1 MSMNRIKSH
10 AAWLALLATLALA
23 PLPVAA
29 KENSGAIDL
38 ARQLN
43 QAFIEVAD
51 KVSPAVV
58 VIKLAHKPDYRD
70 MDDTD
75 DGSNPFFDMVPELR
89 KRFEEQFKRRQQQ
102 RRSRREPVYDAQGS
116 GIVIRED
123 GYILTNSHVVEGA
136 DKIMV
141 KLKDGTEYEGAEIKG
156 VDSQSDVAIIKIN
169 AKNLTV
175 AKLGDSSKTRVGEF
189 AIAIGAPF
197 ELDYSVTFG
206 HVSAK
211 GRRIFTDLV
220 MMDQDFIQ
228 TDASINPGNSGGPLI
243 NIDGEVVGINTLI
256 RGMNRGIGFAI
267 PINLAREVSD
277 QLIKDGKFSRT
288 WLGIHIESLSDSKE
302 YRNLVSS
309 VKNGVVVRSV
319 VRDGPVANS
328 DLQPADIITAVDGK
342 EVATAQDLKSEI
354 RTKSVGKPVT
364 LDVVRDDKRIKIK
377 VKPGEMQEDSSQELG
392 LLKAKAT
399 APPGLIGLEV
409 QTLTRKL
416 ARQFEVE
423 LTEGVIVT
431 EVGSGSIAE
440 EKGIKAGDIITE
452 VNRKRVTTPREFKDA
467 LRAADLKKGVLIKLI
482 GERGRSFE
490 LLKDSGD

>member
-1 MSMNRIKSH
+1 MNLIKSH
-10 AAWLALLATLALA
+10 VGWLALLATLALS
-23 PLPVAA
+23 PLPLAA
-29 KENSGAIDL
+29 KENSAAMDL

-70 MDDTD
+70 LD

-89 KRFEEQFKRRQQQ
+89 KRFEEQFKKRQQRQ
-102 RRSRREPVYDAQGS
+102 SRREPVYDAQGS

-211 GRRIFTDLV
+211 GRHIIAGEEGAA
-220 MMDQDFIQ
+220 MDQDYIQ
-228 TDASINPGNSGGPLI
+228 TDA
-243 NIDGEVVGINTLI
+243 
-256 RGMNRGIGFAI
+256 
-267 PINLAREVSD
+267 
-277 QLIKDGKFSRT
+277 
-288 WLGIHIESLSDSKE
+288 
-302 YRNLVSS
+302 
-309 VKNGVVVRSV
+309 
-319 VRDGPVANS
+319 
-328 DLQPADIITAVDGK
+328 
-342 EVATAQDLKSEI
+342 
-354 RTKSVGKPVT
+354 
-364 LDVVRDDKRIKIK
+364 
-377 VKPGEMQEDSSQELG
+377 
-392 LLKAKAT
+392 
-399 APPGLIGLEV
+399 
-409 QTLTRKL
+409 
-416 ARQFEVE
+416 
-423 LTEGVIVT
+423 
-431 EVGSGSIAE
+431 
-440 EKGIKAGDIITE
+440 
-452 VNRKRVTTPREFKDA
+452 
-467 LRAADLKKGVLIKLI
+467 
-482 GERGRSFE
+482 
-490 LLKDSGD
+490 

>member
-1 MSMNRIKSH
+1 MHPNKSRSG
-10 AAWLALLATLALA
+10 WLALVVTLLLSPLAL
-23 PLPVAA
+23 AA
-29 KENSGAIDL
+29 KENSPAMDL

-51 KVSPAVV
+51 KASPAVV

-70 MDDTD
+70 LDE
-75 DGSNPFFDMVPELR
+75 GSNPFFDMVPELR
-89 KRFEEQFKRRQQQ
+89 KRFEEQFKKRQQRQ
-102 RRSRREPVYDAQGS
+102 SSREPVYDSQGS

-136 DKIMV
+136 DSIMV

-211 GRRIFTDLV
+211 GRRVFSDLV

-228 TDASINPGNSGGPLI
+228 TDASINPGNSGGPLV
-243 NIDGEVVGINTLI
+243 NIEGEVVGINTLI

-277 QLIKDGKFSRT
+277 QLIKEGRFSRT
-288 WLGIHIESLSDSKE
+288 WLGINIESLSESKE
-302 YRNLVSS
+302 YRNLVST
-309 VKNGVVVRSV
+309 VKQGVVVRSV

-342 EVATAQDLKSEI
+342 EVANAQDLKGEI
-354 RTKSVGKPVT
+354 RTKPVGKPVT
-364 LDVVRDDKRIKIK
+364 LDVVRDDKRIKVK
-377 VKPGEMQEDSSQELG
+377 VKPGEMQDEGSPELQAR
-392 LLKAKAT
+392 KSKDT
-399 APPGLIGLEV
+399 AEPGLIGLVV
-409 QTLTRKL
+409 QTLTREL
-416 ARQFEVE
+416 AKQFEVE

-431 EVGSGSIAE
+431 EVKSGSIADQ
-440 EKGIKAGDIITE
+440 KGIKEGDIITS
-452 VNRKRVTTPREFKDA
+452 VNRKRVGTPREFKDA
-467 LRAADLKKGVLIKLI
+467 LKAANLKQGVLLQMI
-482 GERGRSFE
+482 GDGGRRFE

>member
-1 MSMNRIKSH
+1 MNPIKSH
-10 AAWLALLATLALA
+10 AAGLAFLAGLALSSG
-23 PLPVAA
+23 PLAA
-29 KENSGAIDL
+29 KENSSALEL

-58 VIKLAHKPDYRD
+58 VIRVAHKPDYSEL
-70 MDDTD
+70 D

-89 KRFEEQFKRRQQQ
+89 KRFEEQFKKRQQ
-102 RRSRREPVYDAQGS
+102 RRSPREPVYDAQGS

-156 VDSQSDVAIIKIN
+156 VDSQSDVAILKIT

-206 HVSAK
+206 HLSAK
-211 GRRIFTDLV
+211 GRRVFSDLV
-220 MMDQDFIQ
+220 MMDQDFLQ
-228 TDASINPGNSGGPLI
+228 TDASINPGNSGGPLV
-243 NIDGEVVGINTLI
+243 NIDGEVIGINTLI

-288 WLGIHIESLSDSKE
+288 WLGIGIETLSESKE
-302 YRNLVSS
+302 YKNLVSS
-309 VKNGVVVRSV
+309 VKNGVVVRSIV
-319 VRDGPVANS
+319 PNGPVANS
-328 DLQPADIITAVDGK
+328 DLQPADVITAVDGK
-342 EVATAQDLKSEI
+342 EVASAQDLKGEI
-354 RTKSVGKPVT
+354 RTKPVGRSVT
-364 LDVVRDDKRIKIK
+364 LDVVRDDKKIK
-377 VKPGEMQEDSSQELG
+377 VTVKPGELPDDNAQDLQTSHKSKETAGTELVG
-392 LLKAKAT
+392 LK
-399 APPGLIGLEV
+399 V
-409 QTLTRKL
+409 QALTREL
-416 ARQFEVE
+416 AKQFEVE

-440 EKGIKAGDIITE
+440 QKGIRPGDVITK
-452 VNRKRVTTPREFKDA
+452 VNRRRVTTPREFRDA
-467 LRAADLKKGVLIKLI
+467 LKSADLKKGVLIDLT
-482 GERGRSFE
+482 GEGGRRFE

>member
-1 MSMNRIKSH
+1 MNRIQPH
-10 AAWLALLATLALA
+10 TGWLALIATLTLA
-23 PLPVAA
+23 PLPLAA
-29 KENSGAIDL
+29 KEGSAAIDL

-70 MDDTD
+70 LD

-89 KRFEEQFKRRQQQ
+89 KRFEEQFKRRQQRQ
-102 RRSRREPVYDAQGS
+102 SRREPVYDSQGS

-136 DKIMV
+136 DRIMV

-156 VDSQSDVAIIKIN
+156 VDSQSDVAILKIN
-169 AKNLTV
+169 AKNLAV

-211 GRRIFTDLV
+211 GRRVFSDQV

-228 TDASINPGNSGGPLI
+228 TDASINPGNSGGPLV

-288 WLGIHIESLSDSKE
+288 WLGIGIESLSESKE

-309 VKNGVVVRSV
+309 VKHGVVVRSI

-342 EVATAQDLKSEI
+342 EVATAQDLKGEI
-354 RTKSVGKPVT
+354 RTKSAGKPVT
-364 LDVVRDDKRIKIK
+364 LDVVRDDKRIKVK
-377 VKPGEMQEDSSQELG
+377 VKPGEMLEENSQD
-392 LLKAKAT
+392 LLAQKSKDT
-399 APPGLIGLEV
+399 AEPALIGLKV
-409 QTLTRKL
+409 QTLTREVAK
-416 ARQFEVE
+416 QFEVE
-423 LTEGVIVT
+423 QTEGVIVT
-431 EVGSGSIAE
+431 EVESGSIAE
-440 EKGIKAGDIITE
+440 QKGIKKGEIITE
-452 VNRKRVTTPREFKDA
+452 VDRKRVKTAREFKEA
-467 LRAADLKKGVLIKLI
+467 LRAADLKQGVRIILI
-482 GERGRSFE
+482 GDDGRRFE
-490 LLKDSGD
+490 SLKDSGD

>member
-1 MSMNRIKSH
+1 MNQNCSFPS
-10 AAWLALLATLALA
+10 WLALLATLSLLPS
-23 PLPVAA
+23 PLTA
-29 KENSGAIDL
+29 KEGSPAMDL

-70 MDDTD
+70 LD

-89 KRFEEQFKRRQQQ
+89 KRFEEQFKKRQQRQ
-102 RRSRREPVYDAQGS
+102 SRREPIYDSQGS

-123 GYILTNSHVVEGA
+123 GYILTNSHVVDGA
-136 DKIMV
+136 DRIMV

-156 VDSQSDVAIIKIN
+156 IDSQSDVAIIKID

-211 GRRIFTDLV
+211 GRRVFRDQV

-228 TDASINPGNSGGPLI
+228 TDASINPGNSGGPLV

-277 QLIKDGKFSRT
+277 QLIKDGRFSRT
-288 WLGIHIESLSDSKE
+288 WLGIGIESLSESKE

-309 VKNGVVVRSV
+309 VKQGVVVRSV

-354 RTKSVGKPVT
+354 RTKSVGRPVT
-364 LDVVRDDKRIKIK
+364 LDVVRDDKRLKVK
-377 VKPGEMQEDSSQELG
+377 VKPGEMQEESSQELQAH
-392 LLKAKAT
+392 KSKETVEPA
-399 APPGLIGLEV
+399 LIGLEV
-409 QTLTRKL
+409 QALTRKL
-416 ARQFEVE
+416 AKQFEVE

-431 EVGSGSIAE
+431 EVASDSIADQ
-440 EKGIKAGDIITE
+440 KGIKPGDIITA

-467 LRAADLKKGVLIKLI
+467 LKAADLKKGVLLNLI
-482 GERGRSFE
+482 GEGGRSFE

>member
-1 MSMNRIKSH
+1 MNRIKSH
-10 AAWLALLATLALA
+10 AVRLILLATLALA
-23 PLPVAA
+23 PLPLAA
-29 KENSGAIDL
+29 KENSAAMDL

-51 KVSPAVV
+51 KAPPAVV

-70 MDDTD
+70 LD

-89 KRFEEQFKRRQQQ
+89 KRFEEQFKKRQQRQ
-102 RRSRREPVYDAQGS
+102 SRREPVYDAQGS

-211 GRRIFTDLV
+211 GRRVFSDLV

-228 TDASINPGNSGGPLI
+228 TDASINPGNSGGPLV

-288 WLGIHIESLSDSKE
+288 WLGIKIESLSESKD
-302 YRNLVSS
+302 YRNLVST
-309 VKNGVVVRSV
+309 VTHGVVVRSV
-319 VRDGPVANS
+319 VRDGPVASS
-328 DLQPADIITAVDGK
+328 DLQPADVITAVDGK
-342 EVATAQDLKSEI
+342 EVATEQELKREI
-354 RTKSVGKPVT
+354 RTKPVGRPVT
-364 LDVVRDDKRIKIK
+364 LDVVRDVKRIKVK
-377 VKPGEMQEDSSQELG
+377 VKPGEMLVENSQDLRAHRS
-392 LLKAKAT
+392 KDT
-399 APPGLIGLEV
+399 AEPGLIGLKV
-409 QTLTRKL
+409 QTLTREL
-416 ARQFEVE
+416 AKQFEVE

-431 EVGSGSIAE
+431 EVESGSIAE
-440 EKGIKAGDIITE
+440 QKRIKPGDIITE

-467 LRAADLKKGVLIKLI
+467 LKAADLKQGVLIKLI
-482 GERGRSFE
+482 GESGRRFE
-490 LLKDSGD
+490 VLKDSGD

>member
-1 MSMNRIKSH
+1 MNRIKSH
-10 AAWLALLATLALA
+10 AVRLILLVTLALA
-23 PLPVAA
+23 PLPLAA
-29 KENSGAIDL
+29 KENAAAMDL

-70 MDDTD
+70 PD
-75 DGSNPFFDMVPELR
+75 DGNNPFLDLVPELR
-89 KRFEEQFKRRQQQ
+89 KRFEEQFKQRQQRQ
-102 RRSRREPVYDAQGS
+102 SRREPVYDAQGS

-141 KLKDGTEYEGAEIKG
+141 KLKDGTEYEGAEITG

-211 GRRIFTDLV
+211 GRRVFSDQV

-228 TDASINPGNSGGPLI
+228 TDASINPGNSGGPLV

-288 WLGIHIESLSDSKE
+288 WLGIKIESLSESKD
-302 YRNLVSS
+302 YRNLVST
-309 VKNGVVVRSV
+309 VTHGVVVRSV
-319 VRDGPVANS
+319 VRDGPVASS
-328 DLQPADIITAVDGK
+328 DLQPADVITAVDGK

-354 RTKSVGKPVT
+354 RTKPAGKQVT
-364 LDVVRDDKRIKIK
+364 LDVVRDDKRIKVK
-377 VKPGEMQEDSSQELG
+377 VKPDEMLEENSQDLRAHRSKDTVE
-392 LLKAKAT
+392 
-399 APPGLIGLEV
+399 PGLIGLKV
-409 QTLTRKL
+409 QTLTREL
-416 ARQFEVE
+416 AKQFEVE
-423 LTEGVIVT
+423 LTEGLIVT
-431 EVGSGSIAE
+431 DVESGSIAE
-440 EKGIKAGDIITE
+440 QKRIKPGDIITE
-452 VNRKRVTTPREFKDA
+452 VNCKRFTTK
-467 LRAADLKKGVLIKLI
+467 I
-482 GERGRSFE
+482 G
-490 LLKDSGD
+490 

>member
-1 MSMNRIKSH
+1 M
-10 AAWLALLATLALA
+10 
-23 PLPVAA
+23 
-29 KENSGAIDL
+29 DL

-51 KVSPAVV
+51 NVSPAVV

-70 MDDTD
+70 LDDS
-75 DGSNPFFDMVPELR
+75 SNPFFDMVPELR
-89 KRFEEQFKRRQQQ
+89 KRFEEQYKKRQQRQ
-102 RRSRREPVYDAQGS
+102 SRREPIYDSQGS

-169 AKNLTV
+169 AKHLTV

-206 HVSAK
+206 HISAK
-211 GRRIFTDLV
+211 GRRVFSDQV
-220 MMDQDFIQ
+220 MMDQDFLQ
-228 TDASINPGNSGGPLI
+228 TDASINPGNSGGPLV

-288 WLGIHIESLSDSKE
+288 WLGIGIVSLSEAKE
-302 YRNLVSS
+302 YRDLVSS

-342 EVATAQDLKSEI
+342 EVATAQELKSEI
-354 RTKSVGKPVT
+354 RTKPAGKSVT
-364 LDVVRDDKRIKIK
+364 LDVVRDDKRIKVK
-377 VKPGEMQEDSSQELG
+377 VKPGEMHDESSQDLQAH
-392 LLKAKAT
+392 KSKDT
-399 APPGLIGLEV
+399 AEPGMIGLQV
-409 QTLTRKL
+409 QTLTREL
-416 ARQFEVE
+416 AKQFDVE

-431 EVGSGSIAE
+431 GVKSGGIAE
-440 EKGIKAGDIITE
+440 QKGIKEGDIITE
-452 VNRKRVTTPREFKDA
+452 VDRKRITTSREFKDA
-467 LRAADLKKGVLIKLI
+467 LRSADLKKGVRIKLI
-482 GERGRSFE
+482 GEAGRSFE